1 MAFKSSMTVAI
12 GKMYENLYK
21 LPGGEA
27 LVRGMSRN
35 AARLA
40 FYNPLAGL
48 KKRDSLAEIKEDV
61 VRMCKLMEVPLSVSK
76 ESPDQ
81 IEFLVDACPYG
92 YNRRDQEGVCD
103 AVMDLDRTMVKLC
116 GGSMVVE
123 ESTAA
128 GAPKCRVTVKKAG
141 R

>member
-1 MAFKSSMTVAI
+1 MTVAI

-48 KKRDSLAEIKEDV
+48 KKKGFAPGDKSGRRAH
-61 VRMCKLMEVPLSVSK
+61 VRADGGAPGGFQGESRSAGVLGGGVPLPMATIAATRK
-76 ESPDQ
+76 
-81 IEFLVDACPYG
+81 
-92 YNRRDQEGVCD
+92 VC
-103 AVMDLDRTMVKLC
+103 AM
-116 GGSMVVE
+116 
-123 ESTAA
+123 
-128 GAPKCRVTVKKAG
+128 P
-141 R
+141 